1 MNQNILLVE
10 DEEALR
16 MALSDR
22 LRSEGYEVDVAGD
35 GITGFHKVT
44 SNPFDLVILD
54 IMLPGRNG
62 LDLCRDIRLAGLGM
76 PILMLT
82 ARDATSDKVIGLKLG
97 ADDYITKPFDLRELV
112 TRIEVLLRRRA
123 GSNGSNVYVIGSIRM
138 NFSTMEVSREGNPVR
153 LSAMELRLIRYL
165 LRHPGVGLS
174 REKILKDVWG
184 HHNIT
189 SSRTLDVHVAGLR
202 QKLETDPTRPELI
215 VTVKG
220 LGYMFTGQQT
230 PTNEYR
236 Q

>member
-35 GITGFHKVT
+35 GITGFHKAT
-44 SNPFDLVILD
+44 SSPFDLVILD

-62 LDLCRDIRLAGLGM
+62 LDLCRDIRHAGLGM